1 MKWADPQ
8 FSERLGTSL
17 SVPSPLLSAEA
28 LAKADAGEGEG
39 QGEGCHTV
47 GRFGSSAWETGAP
60 LPAVGTRQAPSPG
73 LPLSPALP
81 RKGGGSAVCV
91 GLADTNLA
99 IEAIP

>member
-1 MKWADPQ
+1 MKWGDPQ

-17 SVPSPLLSAEA
+17 SVPSPLA
-28 LAKADAGEGEG
+28 GEG
-39 QGEGCHTV
+39 QGEGCGTV
-47 GRFGSSAWETGAP
+47 GRFGSSAGEASA
-60 LPAVGTRQAPSPG
+60 LLLAVNASKASLPG

-99 IEAIP
+99 IEATP